1 MCIAFLRLVL
11 SDSES
16 VKHFVFFC
24 PRYAAQSNVL
34 LTSAATTLS
43 ETWSLSS
50 NARTINFF
58 IVLGSVNLCKIF
70 WPMSK
75 ACEVAHSRYI
85 KCKYS

>member
-16 VKHFVFFC
+16 VKHFVFLC

-34 LTSAATTLS
+34 LTSATTTLS

-50 NARTINFF
+50 SARNINLLYMMK
-58 IVLGSVNLCKIF
+58 IHVMVN
-70 WPMSK
+70 
-75 ACEVAHSRYI
+75 
-85 KCKYS
+85 